1 MDGHSAKR
9 AMRVMEKTTLASF
22 RFPRRLVETPKEAYA
37 PQDLVDF
44 LKIDPSYFHQS
55 FRKKFK
61 PKPALA
67 DAGDIVTGEPGRAQ
81 TLDVVSLTCSAQELL
96 ETIAGLADF
105 HKLIVREDVD
115 RWQAIE
121 PNFVRWRDSPGV
133 YVLWSARIVPAI
145 GGEDQPAR
153 VRVVRQLVTSKKA
166 VDAISGTLGLAPHV
180 LVEGADMIV
189 SYIADKTRR
198 PAHIESGR

>member
-1 MDGHSAKR
+1 
-9 AMRVMEKTTLASF
+9 MEKTTLASF
-22 RFPRRLVETPKEAYA
+22 RFPRRLIETPKESFT

-67 DAGDIVTGEPGRAQ
+67 EDGDIMTGEPMRAQ
-81 TLDVVSLTCSAQELL
+81 TLDVVSPTRIAPDLL
-96 ETIAGLADF
+96 EAIAGLADF

-115 RWQAIE
+115 RWEAIE
-121 PNFVRWRDSPGV
+121 PDFVRWRQSPGV
-133 YVLWSARIVPAI
+133 YVLWSARIVPSLTLA
-145 GGEDQPAR
+145 GGDLPAR

-166 VDAISGTLGLAPHV
+166 LDAIAGALGLSPHV
-180 LVEGADMIV
+180 QVEDEDMII

-198 PAHIESGR
+198 PAHAESGQ

>member
-1 MDGHSAKR
+1 
-9 AMRVMEKTTLASF
+9 MEKTTLASF
-22 RFPRRLVETPKEAYA
+22 RFPRRLIETPKESFT

-67 DAGDIVTGEPGRAQ
+67 EDGDIMTGEPMRAQ
-81 TLDVVSLTCSAQELL
+81 TLDVVSPTRDAPDLL
-96 ETIAGLADF
+96 EAIAGLADF
-105 HKLIVREDVD
+105 HKLIVREDVN
-115 RWQAIE
+115 RWEAIE
-121 PNFVRWRDSPGV
+121 PDFVRWRQSPGV
-133 YVLWSARIVPAI
+133 YVLWSARIVPSSTTA
-145 GGEDQPAR
+145 GGGDLPAR

-166 VDAISGTLGLAPHV
+166 LDAIAGALGLSPHV
-180 LVEGADMIV
+180 QIEDEDMII

-198 PAHIESGR
+198 PAHAESGQ